1 MPIHFH
7 SGFPDILFIILY
19 LSITDQIQVFDF
31 APARTI
37 AELKAYL
44 IKLFH
49 LQSCKIVGL
58 RVPRKQPDN
67 EVKIGQIKG
76 LKTGKVQRIQV
87 VKRTAVGP
95 SVADAKDM
103 EESEKLAEER
113 QKIEEM
119 LAEEE
124 RKEQEKRAEEDRQA
138 ALRRAEEARLREAE
152 RRRIAEE
159 RRQQWEQER
168 QQRIHEGG
176 GGSLHTMEQE
186 AIDGAQVGLTL
197 QVQESKEAD
206 RTGRLILPQSS
217 LEKMLEAKVPF
228 PITMVIR
235 SRRKKEAEKTD
246 TAGGG
251 VEHDDD
257 EMDDI
262 ENRMGLMETEEE
274 DDRKGEEREE
284 EEDHTLVH
292 GSVSEFTAP
301 TSTVYVPQVI
311 MQRIGAVSGD
321 IINLKTVLLPKVD
334 KDDNED
340 DVHINMCVDGGGGGV
355 VGAESVRFQP
365 EDDVWYSIDEEER
378 KAVLEFELRRHQFL
392 EANSTLQIPYLG
404 KTHALHVRKIVPESA
419 AAVSIMD
426 TDLSTE
432 VMEQSVQNDRT
443 KQEDKEEE
451 EEDTS
456 IIREESGA
464 LTVHL
469 NKGEYSFCKFF
480 VEDVSKLY
488 VVEANGHQQQGID
501 MYISSQTQHPTHQDF
516 QFASQC
522 EERTMVELSDSHP
535 SFAPTTFY
543 VGVRI
548 RDSKDSGKSISL
560 SMKAKARKSSSADA
574 KKG

>member
-1 MPIHFH
+1 
-7 SGFPDILFIILY
+7 
-19 LSITDQIQVFDF
+19 
-31 APARTI
+31 
-37 AELKAYL
+37 
-44 IKLFH
+44 
-49 LQSCKIVGL
+49 
-58 RVPRKQPDN
+58 
-67 EVKIGQIKG
+67 
-76 LKTGKVQRIQV
+76 
-87 VKRTAVGP
+87 
-95 SVADAKDM
+95 
-103 EESEKLAEER
+103 
-113 QKIEEM
+113 
-119 LAEEE
+119 
-124 RKEQEKRAEEDRQA
+124 
-138 ALRRAEEARLREAE
+138 
-152 RRRIAEE
+152 
-159 RRQQWEQER
+159 
-168 QQRIHEGG
+168 
-176 GGSLHTMEQE
+176 
-186 AIDGAQVGLTL
+186 
-197 QVQESKEAD
+197 
-206 RTGRLILPQSS
+206 
-217 LEKMLEAKVPF
+217 
-228 PITMVIR
+228 
-235 SRRKKEAEKTD
+235 
-246 TAGGG
+246 
-251 VEHDDD
+251 
-257 EMDDI
+257 
-262 ENRMGLMETEEE
+262 
-274 DDRKGEEREE
+274 
-284 EEDHTLVH
+284 
-292 GSVSEFTAP
+292 
-301 TSTVYVPQVI
+301 

-321 IINLKTVLLPKVD
+321 IINLKTVLLPK
-334 KDDNED
+334 
-340 DVHINMCVDGGGGGV
+340 
-355 VGAESVRFQP
+355 AESVRFQP

-574 KKG
+574 KKVGYVLGTTRRTSGDDDGGHKSGVDNSSSSNLAQCQNCRRMIPRSSLTMHEMQCSRRNVFCDKCQVVVPKRHFQRHMELIHSPMKCLACNETCRDQGL